1 MVTIN
6 GEAADAVGM
15 TVRAYL
21 LQAGYDVARVVVERN
36 LGILTRDALDTT
48 VIQDD
53 DSLEILCFVGGG

>member
-21 LQAGYDVARVVVERN
+21 LQAGYDVERVVVERN
-36 LGILTRDALDTT
+36 LRILTKDALDTT